1 MVYDHPDIYDA
12 FFHPDGFVEH
22 YAALAEQHPG
32 AVLELACG
40 TGQLTVPLAR
50 AGRRVIGL
58 DASRPMLDAA
68 RRRAATAG
76 AAVEFV
82 EGDMRGFDLGVAC
95 GLIFVA
101 RNSLLHL
108 TTASDF
114 AATLAAV
121 RRHLAPGGVFA
132 FDVFNP
138 DVRILA
144 RSPGERA
151 FVMRAHSER
160 YGELTVEA
168 TSDYDAA
175 TQVNRATWYI
185 STPDQPDCWVAPI
198 HLRSIFPQELPLLL
212 AASGFRLLQRMGDL
226 QGGPFTSS
234 SARQVC
240 VCTVDDGE
248 RGE

>member
-1 MVYDHPDIYDA
+1 MKPFAAKDGVATVEPWDYRYYQEKVRKAKYDLSEAEIKPYFEQGNLLKGMLWA
-12 FFHPDGFVEH
+12 
-22 YAALAEQHPG
+22 AEQLYDLHFT
-32 AVLELACG
+32 EN
-40 TGQLTVPLAR
+40 TGK
-50 AGRRVIGL
+50 
-58 DASRPMLDAA
+58 
-68 RRRAATAG
+68 
-76 AAVEFV
+76 
-82 EGDMRGFDLGVAC
+82 VA
-95 GLIFVA
+95 
-101 RNSLLHL
+101 
-108 TTASDF
+108 
-114 AATLAAV
+114 
-121 RRHLAPGGVFA
+121 
-132 FDVFNP
+132 VFNP

>member
-1 MVYDHPDIYDA
+1 MPSSIRMA
-12 FFHPDGFVEH
+12 SWSTTRCSRSSI
-22 YAALAEQHPG
+22 PG
-32 AVLELACG
+32 PCSSSRVGPVSSPCRS
-40 TGQLTVPLAR
+40 R
-50 AGRRVIGL
+50 APAGAWS
-58 DASRPMLDAA
+58 AST
-68 RRRAATAG
+68 RRAATAG

-95 GLIFVA
+95 GLIFIA

-108 TTASDF
+108 TTASEF
-114 AATLAAV
+114 AETLAAV

-160 YGELTVEA
+160 YGELTAEA

-175 TQVNRATWYI
+175 TRVNRATWYI
-185 STPDQPDCWVAPI
+185 STPDHRDRWVAPM

-226 QGGPFTSS
+226 NGGPFTSS
-234 SARQVC
+234 SARQLCVC
-240 VCTVDDGE
+240 VVDDGE
-248 RGE
+248 RRG